1 MVTFMLLK
9 RVLSYLQS
17 EKNIKAKKMNKNL
30 GMEILMNCP
39 KILAVISYLTFG
51 RIKQPKKEWALLFL
65 VLARKKV
72 NYHKINNKRRP
83 FQMLSLN
90 NCWKISLKLF
100 RRSALVIGH
109 ARLYHLVALTTVVLS
124 SLEEKETSYMF

>member
-1 MVTFMLLK
+1 MRSK

-17 EKNIKAKKMNKNL
+17 EKNMKAEKMNKNL

-51 RIKQPKKEWALLFL
+51 RIKQPKKEWVLLFL

-72 NYHKINNKRRP
+72 NNHKINNKKRP
-83 FQMLSLN
+83 FQMLNLN
-90 NCWKISLKLF
+90 NC
-100 RRSALVIGH
+100 
-109 ARLYHLVALTTVVLS
+109 
-124 SLEEKETSYMF
+124 

>member
-1 MVTFMLLK
+1 MLLK

-17 EKNIKAKKMNKNL
+17 EKNMKAEKMNKNL

-51 RIKQPKKEWALLFL
+51 RIKQLKKEWALLFL

-83 FQMLSLN
+83 FQMLNLN
-90 NCWKISLKLF
+90 NC
-100 RRSALVIGH
+100 
-109 ARLYHLVALTTVVLS
+109 
-124 SLEEKETSYMF
+124 